1 MTEQLEY
8 MEVYTIVSMFP
19 NVKCKPI
26 QGVYIGFKKHGQ
38 VNRHM
43 LLTDSSTIYAFDNFS
58 LNNFELSLLS
68 FTKRPLRPKERDL
81 GRLIIESK
89 LPRKV

>member
-1 MTEQLEY
+1 M
-8 MEVYTIVSMFP
+8 
-19 NVKCKPI
+19 KCKPI
-26 QGVYIGFKKHGQ
+26 EGVYVGFRKYGQ

-43 LLTDSSTIYAFDNFS
+43 LLTDESTIYAFDNFS

-68 FTKRPLRPKERDL
+68 FTKRSLRVEERGL
-81 GRLIIESK
+81 AEKILKSK